1 MSIATRAP
9 SRPGRFITVEGVD
22 GAGKSTHLQWLL
34 GFLQGQALPVIS
46 TREPGGTEL
55 GETLRELLLHHDM
68 ALDTE
73 VLLMFASRS
82 EHLRTCI
89 LPALKAGKWVVCDRF
104 TDASYAYQGGGR
116 QLGAERIQQLE
127 QWVHPDFQ
135 PDLTLFFDVPL
146 QVARERLE
154 RSREQDR
161 FEQEGMDFFERTRDA
176 YYARI
181 EADPQRFIV
190 INSGQA
196 LDAAR
201 AELVRA
207 FTHWFERLGSV

>member
-1 MSIATRAP
+1 
-9 SRPGRFITVEGVD
+9 
-22 GAGKSTHLQWLL
+22 
-34 GFLQGQALPVIS
+34 

-82 EHLRTCI
+82 EHLRTRI
-89 LPALKAGKWVVCDRF
+89 LPALEAGQWVVCDRF

-116 QLGAERIQQLE
+116 QLGADKIRQLE
-127 QWVHPDFQ
+127 QWVHPDVQ
-135 PDLTLFFDVPL
+135 PDLTVFFDVPL
-146 QVARERLE
+146 DVARERLE

-161 FEQEGMDFFERTRDA
+161 FEQEGALFFERTRDA
-176 YYARI
+176 YYQRI
-181 EADPQRFIV
+181 KADPQRFLV

-196 LDAAR
+196 IELAR
-201 AELVRA
+201 EQLMNEFSR
-207 FTHWFERLGSV
+207 WFNRVHPA